1 MQPLR
6 WCVPLALACAPQ
18 ALGLQHRRR
27 TCGPL
32 GSGRHQFN
40 PWFQPKQHWKQNS
53 IITSLICSVSFCW
66 KGGCG
71 QLQWGVSPGP
81 SPSVC
86 VSHSVGPW
94 VSHSWWRELSSLALI
109 ANEAG
114 EAQGVV
120 TKSRPITKL
129 EENVQPRRR
138 LEYNKRL
145 FHSETFLRKETG
157 ITFCTSMRGM
167 DEWIH
172 DEFHEFS

>member
-1 MQPLR
+1 MQPPH
-6 WCVPLALACAPQ
+6 WCVPGTLACVPQ
-18 ALGLQHRRR
+18 ALGLQRRWR
-27 TCGPL
+27 TCSPF
-32 GSGRHQFN
+32 GSGRHKFN

-53 IITSLICSVSFCW
+53 IIISLICSASLHW

-71 QLQWGVSPGP
+71 QLQQGISPGP

-86 VSHSVGPW
+86 VSRSAGLW
-94 VSHSWWRELSSLALI
+94 GSHSRWRELSSLALI
-109 ANEAG
+109 ANEDG
-114 EAQGVV
+114 KAQGVV

-129 EENVQPRRR
+129 EENVRPRTR

-157 ITFCTSMRGM
+157 ITFCTSMRDM

-172 DEFHEFS
+172 AEFHEFS